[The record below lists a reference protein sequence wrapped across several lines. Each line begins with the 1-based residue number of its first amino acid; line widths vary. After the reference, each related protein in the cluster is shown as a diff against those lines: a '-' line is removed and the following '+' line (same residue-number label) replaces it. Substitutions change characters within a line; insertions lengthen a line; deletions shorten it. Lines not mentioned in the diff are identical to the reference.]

1 MPDTSD
7 PLRPHST
14 KPAAKAGYVGSVVHS
29 AKHAAYRA
37 APSTSRCRR
46 EKLSAQAPDGTSS
59 TTWVADQ
66 ITKSDETWLVESPA
80 SVKSRA

>member
-7 PLRPHST
+7 PLSPQST
-14 KPAAKAGYVGSVVHS
+14 NPAAKAGYVGTVVHS
-29 AKHAAYRA
+29 AKQAAYIA
-37 APSTSRCRR
+37 APSTNRCRR

-66 ITKSDETWLVESPA
+66 MTKSEETWLVESPA
-80 SVKSRA
+80 SVKSSA